1 MGNIASYFSEN
12 ITLEGPVFGQTS
24 QEKPT
29 EVSNETPTRCTKLVP
44 GNQLFDPRSPTF
56 DIDRT
61 PIVFEVESEDERQED
76 PRSPSFGIT
85 RTPVIPVCVD
95 VNMKAVYEKEREDL
109 IQVLN
114 FADLDCLSLSNIEED
129 ASLISE
135 EPPTASATIDD
146 AVAAPVDTD
155 TTPSYTEETY
165 DFSSFVITSSSTP
178 RSSPVKPSGKP
189 KRPVNTNNVVT
200 VDENCFGK
208 SNSPMNGGNSLLGR
222 PRVPFGDVNRPV
234 LASPRLQLQNKQ
246 RRVVRTGI
254 LQHQQRYSNKNE

>member
-1 MGNIASYFSEN
+1 MGNIASYFSEK
-12 ITLEGPVFGQTS
+12 IALEGHVFGQTS
-24 QEKPT
+24 QGKSIEC
-29 EVSNETPTRCTKLVP
+29 SNETPTRCAKMVP

-56 DIDRT
+56 AIDRT
-61 PIVFEVESEDERQED
+61 PIVFEVESEDERPED

-85 RTPVIPVCVD
+85 RTPVIPVYVD

-109 IQVLN
+109 IQVLD

-129 ASLISE
+129 GSVISE
-135 EPPTASATIDD
+135 EPPTASATVDDTVAVVID
-146 AVAAPVDTD
+146 A
-155 TTPSYTEETY
+155 TPSLTEEIY

-178 RSSPVKPSGKP
+178 RSSPVKPSSKP
-189 KRPVNTNNVVT
+189 KRPVSINNVVT

-208 SNSPMNGGNSLLGR
+208 SNSPMNGGNSLLAR

-246 RRVVRTGI
+246 RRVVRTEI
-254 LQHQQRYSNKNE
+254 LQHQQRYSNKND